1 MAPSA
6 SNTAIGA
13 LSPGQKPPSLSNAY
27 CATWLD
33 YFVQVTHELDE
44 PFSKHL
50 QSPHEC
56 FERWFMAL
64 AETKLLPMIS
74 PLFPWTSLCLC
85 IEY

>member
-1 MAPSA
+1 MVL
-6 SNTAIGA
+6 ID
-13 LSPGQKPPSLSNAY
+13 LSVR
-27 CATWLD
+27 LD
-33 YFVQVTHELDE
+33 YFLQVTHELDE

-74 PLFPWTSLCLC
+74 PLFPWTVSLWVRARNLS
-85 IEY
+85 